1 MYKNVANF
9 HRLLRTSTVQSTER
23 VKIFPQKFF
32 ALKVGLG
39 REELQGIVFHYKD
52 RNIVFVIC
60 ALDCDFWERIL
71 SLNSHVSLFYL
82 LFYSLFYIHVVVV
95 VVVHQENCWEEVELH
110 RQRPRS
116 QMS

>member
-39 REELQGIVFHYKD
+39 REELQGI
-52 RNIVFVIC
+52 
-60 ALDCDFWERIL
+60 L
-71 SLNSHVSLFYL
+71 SIFKVKI
-82 LFYSLFYIHVVVV
+82 YSGT
-95 VVVHQENCWEEVELH
+95 VELYFELYFCKTLLLLGALKLL
-110 RQRPRS
+110 RPEWYLYNNKIHFDLKLCGIIS
-116 QMS
+116 

>member
-39 REELQGIVFHYKD
+39 REELQGI
-52 RNIVFVIC
+52 
-60 ALDCDFWERIL
+60 IL
-71 SLNSHVSLFYL
+71 PFFFCFSGVGGGYHGFKY
-82 LFYSLFYIHVVVV
+82 
-95 VVVHQENCWEEVELH
+95 C
-110 RQRPRS
+110 
-116 QMS
+116 QMG